1 MNLRGPVVSTLPL
14 EEKIA
19 RMQRLL
25 RRLEDDQPYM
35 NVRLAPLGAEYRH
48 SASAFA
54 ERVRAEAEAELQ
66 RLLAERGLPI
76 EKAQVSGGQ
85 RGDA

>member
-1 MNLRGPVVSTLPL
+1 
-14 EEKIA
+14 
-19 RMQRLL
+19 
-25 RRLEDDQPYM
+25 
-35 NVRLAPLGAEYRH
+35 
-48 SASAFA
+48 
-54 ERVRAEAEAELQ
+54 VRAEAEAELQ